1 MKAFDGY
8 HPTVLLVYF
17 CSVLLVAMFVT
28 NPIIQLSALLGGILF
43 CGMLLGRRALPGNI
57 AFYLSMFVLVAI
69 TNPLFSHNG
78 VTPLFFLNGNPVT
91 LEAFVSGAAIGVT
104 VIGVMLWCR
113 SLGEIMT
120 SDKLLW
126 LFGRVLPKFSLIL
139 SMALRFIPLFRRQ
152 LRRVS
157 RAQRAM
163 GLYSSRGYVDR
174 LRGALS
180 CIGRDTKTGSVIR
193 RVSNAIKIFSIMVTW
208 SLENAIETAD
218 SMRARGYG
226 IKGRTSFSLFRFY
239 RSDGAV
245 LACSAALLILSL
257 VGVGMGDCTFYFYP
271 RISPLPHT
279 PLAIVS
285 YIAFAA
291 LSLLPFI
298 IEVKEA
304 LVWKYCISRI

>member
-28 NPIIQLSALLGGILF
+28 NPVMQLSALLGGILF

-91 LEAFVSGAAIGVT
+91 LEAFVYGAAIGVT
-104 VIGVMLWCR
+104 VTGVMLWCR

-139 SMALRFIPLFRRQ
+139 SMALRFIPMFRRRWDCI
-152 LRRVS
+152 LR
-157 RAQRAM
+157 AAM
-163 GLYSSRGYVDR
+163 SIGCEARCASLPQWSRGR
-174 LRGALS
+174 S
-180 CIGRDTKTGSVIR
+180 KIR
-193 RVSNAIKIFSIMVTW
+193 WRRRHQCVREA
-208 SLENAIETAD
+208 TA
-218 SMRARGYG
+218 
-226 IKGRTSFSLFRFY
+226 
-239 RSDGAV
+239 
-245 LACSAALLILSL
+245 
-257 VGVGMGDCTFYFYP
+257 
-271 RISPLPHT
+271 
-279 PLAIVS
+279 
-285 YIAFAA
+285 
-291 LSLLPFI
+291 
-298 IEVKEA
+298 
-304 LVWKYCISRI
+304 

>member
-91 LEAFVSGAAIGVT
+91 LEAFVYGAAIGVT

-157 RAQRAM
+157 HAQRAM

-174 LRGALS
+174 LRAARLYRNGRVVARKFGRDGGIHACARLRHKGADELFALS
-180 CIGRDTKTGSVIR
+180 FLPLGRCGARMLCGAADTLAR
-193 RVSNAIKIFSIMVTW
+193 RCGHGGVRILFLLAHQPASAY
-208 SLENAIETAD
+208 TACNCEL
-218 SMRARGYG
+218 YCVC
-226 IKGRTSFSLFRFY
+226 
-239 RSDGAV
+239 GAV
-245 LACSAALLILSL
+245 AAA
-257 VGVGMGDCTFYFYP
+257 VYY
-271 RISPLPHT
+271 
-279 PLAIVS
+279 
-285 YIAFAA
+285 
-291 LSLLPFI
+291 
-298 IEVKEA
+298 
-304 LVWKYCISRI
+304 

>member
-43 CGMLLGRRALPGNI
+43 CGMLLGRRALPGNV

-91 LEAFVSGAAIGVT
+91 LEAFVYGAAIGVT

-174 LRGALS
+174 LRGAL
-180 CIGRDTKTGSVIR
+180 
-193 RVSNAIKIFSIMVTW
+193 RVFTAMVAW
-208 SLENAIETAD
+208 SLENSVETAA

-239 RSDGAV
+239 RSDCAV

-257 VGVGMGDCTFYFYP
+257 VGVGTGECAFYFYP